1 MAASSI
7 SAIAC
12 LISGA
17 TVTPLAYTTASG
29 DTVLIYGPS
38 NQRLDLSRL
47 VIRISNAMGVGGV
60 TAGSGIKVNISA
72 SSSYSAAGQ
81 GPYSV
86 TIGSAATVVIG
97 GKQFE
102 STRFMNVS
110 AQCVILQMDGTA
122 GGTATCAIEAYQLPS
137 GVTG

>member
-1 MAASSI
+1 MAATSI

-17 TVTPLAYTTASG
+17 AVTPLAYTTASA

-38 NQRLDLSRL
+38 NTRIDLSRL
-47 VIRISNAMGVGGV
+47 VIRITNAMGVGGV

-72 SSSYSAAGQ
+72 SSSYSSASLGS
-81 GPYSV
+81 YSV
-86 TIGSAATVVIG
+86 SIASAGTVVIG
-97 GKQFE
+97 GKSFE
-102 STRFMNVS
+102 SARFLNTS